1 MWLFAFFKKKT
12 MHIFIYNSK
21 IGVVLFNNENIFFDF
36 GSRMGKNPAVY
47 HENKEFD
54 P

>member
-1 MWLFAFFKKKT
+1 MQ
-12 MHIFIYNSK
+12 IFIYNSK
-21 IGVVLFNNENIFFDF
+21 IGVVLFNNEIKHFFDF

>member
-1 MWLFAFFKKKT
+1 

-21 IGVVLFNNENIFFDF
+21 IGAVFLIMKTFFDF